1 MSWITVLS
9 NEPGDVPGALKDVEI
24 WRHEMRRLGWVAP
37 AAPALVVLVAVAGAL
52 LANGNGA
59 GRSQL
64 SGVLLTGLEALLPLA
79 GTLAAASVVAVGRV
93 RELHL
98 SLPTRYAVVLG
109 RRLAL
114 LGGATTAVAVVFTV
128 AVWSAGFWY
137 GPTPLLSPLL
147 WAPSTVWLTSLAIL
161 VGLAS
166 RSLLLATTVPA
177 GMWLGQQLFTPAFT
191 EHDWL
196 RPFYLFPV
204 TRLDAYPGWV
214 ADRLLL
220 AAVTVPLAVGAAVL
234 LCQPE
239 RMLTEEEV

>member
-1 MSWITVLS
+1 M
-9 NEPGDVPGALKDVEI
+9 EI
-24 WRHEMRRLGWVAP
+24 WRHEVRRLGWVAP
-37 AAPALVVLVAVAGAL
+37 AAPALAVLVTIAGAL
-52 LANGNGA
+52 LASGNGA
-59 GRSQL
+59 ERVQL
-64 SGVLLTGLEALLPLA
+64 SGILLTGLEALLPLA
-79 GTLAAASVVAVGRV
+79 VALAAASVVAVGRA

-114 LGGATTAVAVVFTV
+114 LGGATAAIAVVFTV
-128 AVWSAGFWY
+128 AVWSADLWY
-137 GPTPLLSPLL
+137 APTPLLSPLL
-147 WAPSTVWLTSLAIL
+147 WAPSAAWLTSLAIL
-161 VGLAS
+161 VGLLT

-177 GMWLGQQLFTPAFT
+177 GMWLVQQLLTPAFT

-204 TRLDAYPGWV
+204 TRLDAYSGWV

-220 AAVTVPLAVGAAVL
+220 VAVTVPLAVGAAVL
-234 LCQPE
+234 LRQPE